1 MFRLQI
7 DKTQVEV
14 LETESMTSGSIGI
27 YTLRCG
33 FSDHWD
39 GFDKVAIFY
48 TDNGDDAYRVP
59 LSETDSCT
67 IPDGVLEEAGS
78 EVFVGI
84 CGTNEQ
90 GHKIPTIGVSIGKLL
105 EGVCNK

>member
-14 LETESMTSGSIGI
+14 LETEPMTSGSIGI

-39 GFDKVAIFY
+39 GFQKTAIFY
-48 TDNGDDAYRVP
+48 TESDTVSKVELDED
-59 LSETDSCT
+59 DSCI
-67 IPDGVLEEAGS
+67 IPSEVLMESGV

-84 CGTNEQ
+84 CGTHSDER
-90 GHKIPTIGVSIGKLL
+90 KIPTVAVSIGKVL
-105 EGVCNK
+105 EGICNM